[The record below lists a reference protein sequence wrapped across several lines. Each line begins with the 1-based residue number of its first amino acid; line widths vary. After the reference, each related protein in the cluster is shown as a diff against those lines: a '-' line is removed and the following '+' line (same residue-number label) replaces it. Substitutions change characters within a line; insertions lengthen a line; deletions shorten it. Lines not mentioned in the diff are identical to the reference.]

1 MDKTKAYEI
10 KKKKKKKKD
19 YLKLFYLNKLKL
31 YTF

>member
-10 KKKKKKKKD
+10 KKQKKKKKK
-19 YLKLFYLNKLKL
+19 YQKLFYLNKLKL